1 MSIILELREAQK
13 LYEDAGV
20 DGSEGARMMRA
31 SADEIERLTQECD
44 DARGLFISLQ
54 DKVNAALCHER
65 RVWEKNNT

>member
-31 SADEIERLTQECD
+31 SADEIDRLCDEVSDLRAAAAAYKKRMDEEVKTLTQ
-44 DARGLFISLQ
+44 
-54 DKVNAALCHER
+54 
-65 RVWEKNNT
+65 